1 MSNKRKWTTTRK
13 ILTSIGLVLGATI
26 IGIGVYAGY
35 LYKKTD
41 DAIQCMAAPVTI
53 QPTAAPEEKRRRYRL
68 NL

>member
-1 MSNKRKWTTTRK
+1 MTNKRKWTTTRK
-13 ILTSIGLVLGATI
+13 ILTSIGLILGVTI

-41 DAIQCMAAPVTI
+41 NAIERMAAPVNV
-53 QPTAAPEEKRRRYRL
+53 QPTAAPEEKRKRYRL